1 MKDKKK
7 LRNKQRRKSDGGNID
22 IFNGTRGNTGLTRVK
37 ETEERKGN
45 TRRKGNRKKRDKDD
59 GKNKN

>member
-37 ETEERKGN
+37 ETEEEKREYEK
-45 TRRKGNRKKRDKDD
+45 KRKKKEER
-59 GKNKN
+59 